1 MGNKNRKGD
10 YLERA
15 FEKLGV
21 KPAIYHFRDVLP
33 FEGITVAIVKQD
45 RNTVS
50 WEIMESF
57 LKAVRNRAITI
68 ARDEDAI
75 KRLMTEY
82 RDETEEAPYGDGS
95 CVKYIM
101 ERNGIP
107 GISICDKGD
116 QFNRKHGFD
125 AAQGRLI
132 SSLMR
137 EGSKRGFKT
146 IELLKEVKE

>member
-1 MGNKNRKGD
+1 MGKKNKKGD

-15 FEKLGV
+15 FKKLGV
-21 KPAIYHFRDVLP
+21 KPVVYHFREVLP
-33 FEGITVAIVKQD
+33 FEGITVAIVKQK
-45 RNTVS
+45 RNTVAK
-50 WEIMESF
+50 EIMGSF
-57 LKAVRNRAITI
+57 LKAVRDRAITI

-82 RDETEEAPYGDGS
+82 SDETSEPPYGDAS

-116 QFNRKHGFD
+116 QFNRKHGVD
-125 AAQGRLI
+125 AAKGRLI
-132 SSLMR
+132 SSIMR
-137 EGSKRGFKT
+137 PKSGRRFKT
-146 IELLKEVKE
+146 IELFKEV